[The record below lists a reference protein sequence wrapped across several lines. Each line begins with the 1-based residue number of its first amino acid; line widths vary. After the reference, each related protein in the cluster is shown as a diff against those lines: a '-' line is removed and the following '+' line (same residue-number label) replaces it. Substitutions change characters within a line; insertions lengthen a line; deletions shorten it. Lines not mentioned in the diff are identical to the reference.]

1 MRAHERDEPNMKS
14 FQLSRYIKKWL
25 PLIFVVCLVLT
36 IGVYWFFSSKQNYT
50 ASAVIHFDSESA
62 QQGLTPLGTEL
73 NVNEIKSSA
82 IIAKV
87 ISNLGLEDYSVDSI
101 ISRVQ
106 ITEVIDA
113 DELSRKEA
121 LLEEGQEYIYKPTT
135 FIVSF
140 SSNNNEGGQFARS
153 VLDEILD
160 QYFTEYSEKY
170 VNNASI
176 INAISGI
183 QNKNFDYIEM
193 MELIDTNIE
202 NTISALYNR
211 VGNDPNFRSTATGM
225 SFNDLA
231 RQYEFIQS
239 VEVSGL
245 FSDILEH
252 QITKNKTLLISDYNE
267 RISKYEINSAVDD
280 EKIAD
285 VLAIIDDYVL
295 KMRESGNTNI
305 TYEYILD
312 DVYDKERVDEQ
323 GLVLGDGE
331 QTVTYDKLIYS
342 WRDHMNSKEY
352 AIIDSAYCNYIL
364 HIFGECTG
372 ACTGSGVGSID
383 ISLEEVDRVIDEVVS
398 DTNTLGDNESI
409 SEEPTESMET
419 SEETSL
425 QQNIVTEC
433 SLSDLTCSALN
444 DPDYAVI
451 VSDVEQ
457 RIASLVSELDNLY
470 RYLEETDAEY
480 NEYLGASNI
489 STLSTVAV
497 TENVNVQLYT
507 VIAAIFFLIVCT
519 CGAVL
524 IGRINDIVR
533 YIFYTDHMTGLNNR
547 TAFDNYLKQHDH
559 RILDN
564 GIACVT
570 VTITNQVTINRR
582 NGREV
587 GDKVLQ
593 LFAEQFQTVFGKME
607 TYFVYN
613 GNAQFILVVEK
624 TDYATVCQIM
634 EHFRLILDRREE
646 AQECEIL
653 YEIGISETT
662 QHEIYNIRKLLSKA
676 VSLQQKY
683 VSEPIEQEVI

>member
-1 MRAHERDEPNMKS
+1 MKN
-14 FQLSRYIKKWL
+14 FQFSRYIKKWL
-25 PLIFVVCLVLT
+25 PVIFIVCLCLT
-36 IGVYWFFSSKQNYT
+36 VGVYCFFSWEQSYT
-50 ASAVIHFDSESA
+50 ASAVIHYDSDNA
-62 QQGLTPLGTEL
+62 QDGYTPAGTEL

-82 IIAKV
+82 IISKV
-87 ISNLGLEDYSVDSI
+87 INNLELENYSVDSL
-101 ISRVQ
+101 ISRVR
-106 ITEVIDA
+106 ITEVLDP
-113 DELSRKEA
+113 DELARKEA
-121 LLEEGQEYIYKPTT
+121 LLEEGQEYSYKPTT
-135 FIVSF
+135 FIISF
-140 SSNNNEGGQFARS
+140 TADHSEGEQFARS

-160 QYFTEYSEKY
+160 LYFTEYSEKY
-170 VNNASI
+170 ISGAPI
-176 INAISGI
+176 TNAIGGI
-183 QNKNFDYIEM
+183 DTTNFDYIEM
-193 MELIDTNIE
+193 MELIDSSIS
-202 NTISALYNR
+202 NTLSALYNR
-211 VGNDPNFRSTATGM
+211 VGYEPNFRAASTGM
-225 SFNDLA
+225 SFGDFA
-231 RQYEFIQS
+231 REFEFIKS

-252 QITKNKTLLISDYNE
+252 QVTKNKALLISDYNE
-267 RISKYEINSAVDD
+267 RINNYEINSLVD
-280 EKIAD
+280 EEQIED
-285 VLAIIDDYVL
+285 VLSIIDDYVL

-305 TYEYILD
+305 TFEYILEE
-312 DVYDKERVDEQ
+312 VYNKQWVDEY
-323 GLVLGDGE
+323 GNALGDGE
-331 QTVTYDKLIYS
+331 QTVTYDQLIYS
-342 WRDHMNSKEY
+342 WRDHMDSKEY
-352 AIIDSAYCNYIL
+352 ATIDSAYCNYIL

-372 ACTGSGVGSID
+372 ACTGAGLNPID
-383 ISLEEVDRVIDEVVS
+383 ISMDEMDRIIDEVVS
-398 DTNTLGDNESI
+398 EAPVASETS
-409 SEEPTESMET
+409 SEEEQPLMQEQEHEPVQES
-419 SEETSL
+419 
-425 QQNIVTEC
+425 QQAAVTAC
-433 SLSDLTCSALN
+433 ALSDLTCSALN
-444 DPDYAVI
+444 DPNYDSI
-451 VSDVEQ
+451 VSGVKSRIQSLTEQ
-457 RIASLVSELDNLY
+457 LETLY
-470 RYLEETDAEY
+470 LLLEQTNTEY

-497 TENVNVQLYT
+497 TKNVNVALYT
-507 VIAAIFFLIVCT
+507 AIAAIFFLLICT
-519 CGAVL
+519 CGAAL

-593 LFAEQFQTVFGKME
+593 LFAEQFQAVFGKME

-676 VSLQQKY
+676 FSLQQKY
-683 VSEPIEQEVI
+683 VSEPLTQEQKVM

>member
-1 MRAHERDEPNMKS
+1 MKN
-14 FQLSRYIKKWL
+14 FQFSRYIKKWL
-25 PLIFVVCLVLT
+25 PVIFIVCLCLT
-36 IGVYWFFSSKQNYT
+36 AGVYCFFSWEQSYT
-50 ASAVIHFDSESA
+50 ASAVIHYDSDNA
-62 QQGLTPLGTEL
+62 QDGYTPAGTEL

-82 IIAKV
+82 IISKV
-87 ISNLGLEDYSVDSI
+87 INNLELENYSVDSL
-101 ISRVQ
+101 ISRVR
-106 ITEVIDA
+106 ITEVLDP
-113 DELSRKEA
+113 DELARKEA
-121 LLEEGQEYIYKPTT
+121 LLEEGQEYSYKPTT

-140 SSNNNEGGQFARS
+140 TADHSEGEQFARS

-160 QYFTEYSEKY
+160 LYFTEYSEKY
-170 VNNASI
+170 ISGAPI
-176 INAISGI
+176 TNAIGGI
-183 QNKNFDYIEM
+183 DTTNFDYIEM
-193 MELIDTNIE
+193 MELIDSG
-202 NTISALYNR
+202 ISDTLTALYDR
-211 VGNDPNFRSTATGM
+211 VGYEPNFRAASTGM
-225 SFNDLA
+225 SFGDFA
-231 RQYEFIQS
+231 REFEFIQS

-252 QITKNKTLLISDYNE
+252 QITKNKALLISDYNE
-267 RISKYEINSAVDD
+267 RINSYAINSLVDD
-280 EKIAD
+280 EQIED
-285 VLAIIDDYVL
+285 VLSIIDDYVL

-305 TYEYILD
+305 TFEYILEE
-312 DVYDKERVDEQ
+312 VYNKQWVDED
-323 GLVLGDGE
+323 GNALGDGE
-331 QTVTYDKLIYS
+331 QTVTYDQLIYS
-342 WRDHMNSKEY
+342 WRDHMDSKEY
-352 AIIDSAYCNYIL
+352 ATIDSAYCNYIL

-372 ACTGSGVGSID
+372 ACTGAGVSPID
-383 ISLEEVDRVIDEVVS
+383 ISMEEIDEIIDETVG
-398 DTNTLGDNESI
+398 DAGTITETLPQEEIASETTQESQ
-409 SEEPTESMET
+409 T
-419 SEETSL
+419 SAT
-425 QQNIVTEC
+425 TAC
-433 SLSDLTCSALN
+433 ALSDLTCSALN
-444 DPDYAVI
+444 DPEYPTILSEVQSRI
-451 VSDVEQ
+451 QSLTEQ
-457 RIASLVSELDNLY
+457 LESL
-470 RYLEETDAEY
+470 YLSLEQTNTEY

-497 TENVNVQLYT
+497 TKNVNVALYT
-507 VIAAIFFLIVCT
+507 AIAAIFFLIVCT

-676 VSLQQKY
+676 FSLQQKY
-683 VSEPIEQEVI
+683 VSEPLTQEQEVM